1 MNPAVIS
8 RAILTRLQ
16 ADSTLYSVGAWT
28 SALAGGAG
36 WPKGNPATAPA
47 FPNIV
52 WGVDYNADNAFDGI
66 MGEGT
71 VTFAAYDL
79 QSQGTTRL
87 EVLIDRLIGD
97 SMLASGNRTAPT
109 YGFHN
114 HPLALPSIGSTNVQG
129 AVASQLDFKSAT
141 IGPGDTDETL
151 TATVTFTIRTS
162 NTAANP

>member
-1 MNPAVIS
+1 
-8 RAILTRLQ
+8 
-16 ADSTLYSVGAWT
+16 
-28 SALAGGAG
+28 
-36 WPKGNPATAPA
+36 
-47 FPNIV
+47 V

-114 HPLALPSIGSTNVQG
+114 HARPTFHRQHERAGGGSVPVGFQVGNDWTWRHGRNAYRYRHVYHSHIEHG
-129 AVASQLDFKSAT
+129 GKPVGVESWPVDH
-141 IGPGDTDETL
+141 
-151 TATVTFTIRTS
+151 
-162 NTAANP
+162 